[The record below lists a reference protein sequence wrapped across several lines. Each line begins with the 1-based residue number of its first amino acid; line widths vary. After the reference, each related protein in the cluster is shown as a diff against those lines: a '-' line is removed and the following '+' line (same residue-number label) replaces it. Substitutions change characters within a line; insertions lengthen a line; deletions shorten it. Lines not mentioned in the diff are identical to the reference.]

1 MFTALHTAKLKKK
14 KKKRGQLLIKAF
26 LIFFPAPTLP
36 LHHKIRKYNDQ
47 MWSSYIKRGTLSRIP
62 THLEI
67 AFFKKRANARQTA
80 PHKFRKGEEILA

>member
-1 MFTALHTAKLKKK
+1 MFTALHAGKLKKK
-14 KKKRGQLLIKAF
+14 GGWLLVKAF
-26 LIFFPAPTLP
+26 LVFFPAPTLP

-67 AFFKKRANARQTA
+67 AFFEKKS
-80 PHKFRKGEEILA
+80 KC